1 MKRTAIVLSLML
13 FGAIVAGAQQPAG
26 ELPDLKKTG
35 VVVPWEDFKKIL
47 EEIRG
52 PQPTPVPSPPPVDY
66 TMSECRGSAIVSNDE
81 RQLRVTLAFTV
92 QVLNPQRWVE
102 VPLIGGNVAMAAA
115 RLDGRPAQLY
125 RKNGLHTVALRGAGS
140 RRVELEY
147 LLSVQDSR
155 GTRTARLTF
164 PQAPVVVV
172 DMRVPRAGID
182 VQVDGAVVQTV
193 ERSSSSTRVT
203 AALHRAGETAVSW
216 FPRIEAAD
224 RESKVFGELA
234 TMVSIGEGVLRGT
247 TTASFTI
254 HGNGVD
260 AFELEIPSAINVLG
274 VNVHGLKGWEV
285 AAIDGEEGRNGLKV
299 ELNYLAEGSFGFS
312 FDFEQPLG
320 GTSAEVVLPD
330 IAMRGVLRER
340 GFIAVAAGTNVEIT
354 PRDGLSN
361 ATPVDPSELPPNL
374 VARDGGAI
382 LYAFKHLRHPVVV
395 PLAVIKHLDV
405 AVKRTVVESAQLR
418 TFFSRDGKVLTSAR
432 FSVLNNRKQHLAMKL
447 PEGTV
452 LWGAYLEDRPV
463 KAARRADGMTLVPL
477 KMTATDAAGQL
488 RSFSVEVVYF
498 QDEKRLAR
506 FGRRSFRAPT
516 LDVDVLEMRWVFFL
530 PRDHWY
536 LRFKGNLVE
545 DETANRIAL
554 VGAAAYN
561 LANAAEVRQLGVVN
575 RGGKQYLS
583 DGVNEAVLPEVTV
596 RAAGQERLLNTGEL
610 SQLGVTGEKEEDADA
625 FRTEVEPQVPVDEL
639 RLGVPDAPPP
649 PRPAG
654 QPAYDVDPRT
664 RNVRLPAGGRARGV
678 LPVRIGVPADGLRLS
693 FTGRLLMADEPPVIA
708 MGYLPANWRLPRLG
722 RWWTAALAFAAV
734 LLLLFVIPF
743 DRAERNLARLL
754 GMVLFALAVLAVYVG
769 AGGHRLAFLVACA
782 AAVGVFA
789 LYTAS
794 KDRPQTDRGF

>member
-1 MKRTAIVLSLML
+1 M
-13 FGAIVAGAQQPAG
+13 
-26 ELPDLKKTG
+26 
-35 VVVPWEDFKKIL
+35 
-47 EEIRG
+47 
-52 PQPTPVPSPPPVDY
+52 
-66 TMSECRGSAIVSNDE
+66 
-81 RQLRVTLAFTV
+81 
-92 QVLNPQRWVE
+92 
-102 VPLIGGNVAMAAA
+102 
-115 RLDGRPAQLY
+115 
-125 RKNGLHTVALRGAGS
+125 
-140 RRVELEY
+140 
-147 LLSVQDSR
+147 
-155 GTRTARLTF
+155 
-164 PQAPVVVV
+164 
-172 DMRVPRAGID
+172 
-182 VQVDGAVVQTV
+182 QVDGAVVQSV

-216 FPRIEAAD
+216 FPRIEVTD
-224 RESKVFGELA
+224 RESKIFGELA
-234 TMVSIGEGVLRGT
+234 TMVAIGEGVLRGT
-247 TTASFTI
+247 TSASFTI

-260 AFELEIPSAINVLG
+260 TFDLEIPSAITVLG

-285 AAIDGEEGRNGLKV
+285 VPIAGEEGRSGLKV
-299 ELNYLAEGSFGFS
+299 ELNYLAEGSLGFS
-312 FDFEQPLG
+312 FEFEQPLG

-340 GFIAVAAGTNVEIT
+340 GFIAVAADTNVEIT

-374 VARDGGAI
+374 VARDGGAV
-382 LYAFKHLRHPVVV
+382 LYAFKHLSHPVVV
-395 PLAVIKHLDV
+395 PLEVVKHLDV

-418 TFFSRDGKVLTSAR
+418 TFFSRNGKILTSAL
-432 FSVLNNRKQHLAMKL
+432 FSVLNNRKQHLAMEL
-447 PEGTV
+447 PEGAV

-477 KMTATDAAGQL
+477 KMTATDTAGQL
-488 RSFSVEVVYF
+488 RSFTVEVVYF
-498 QDEKRLAR
+498 QDEKRLGR

-554 VGAAAYN
+554 VGSAAYN
-561 LANAAEVRQLGVVN
+561 LANDDEVRQLGVVK

-583 DGVNEAVLPEVTV
+583 DGVNEAELAEVKV

-610 SQLGVTGEKEEDADA
+610 SQLGVTGEQEEDADA
-625 FRTEVEPQVPVDEL
+625 FRTEAELQVPVDEL

-649 PRPAG
+649 PRPTG

-664 RNVRLPAGGRARGV
+664 RNVRLPVGGRVRGV

-693 FTGRLLMADEPPVIA
+693 FTGRLLTADHPPVVVVA
-708 MGYLPANWRLPRLG
+708 YLPAEWRLPRLG

-734 LLLLFVIPF
+734 FLLLFVIPF
-743 DRAERNLARLL
+743 DRGERKPARLFGVIL
-754 GMVLFALAVLAVYVG
+754 VAFVLVAVFVA
-769 AGGHRLAFLVACA
+769 AGGHRLAFWIACA